1 MTSPAPRS
9 LTVLPGTFRHAPA
22 TDQVALRDGDTLHL
36 ICREGLTPVALLR
49 GLDQARHAH
58 GGSGRLGAGFVELSG
73 MLLTSLVFLLTLGIL
88 DIFGNSLHHVIGEWV
103 YEEGASHDD
112 AIREG
117 RLLLLSTLLFFA
129 GMVAV
134 RLFRRLPL
142 FEENLESVGHT
153 VRLVVEDFLNSKRRQ
168 RRRLR
173 QRLKRL
179 GADQVARIEVWNPQS
194 TPGAAASASHGA
206 APADPLA
213 WSILLPALGDVSRPD
228 CALVLHIRQ
237 DEVTEVRA
245 AAQALPGLAVDV
257 AADPRPA
264 PSGNAPSTLIDLI
277 PATEQA
283 WLPLLA
289 LAAFDPEALTPLAPA
304 SGARIFSENAFHR
317 LLPLAGNGITR
328 AQASRF
334 LNRCLNDY
342 GLLRDDPDSGLW
354 FLAEGSNTADQ
365 PAARDG
371 ALWAALFH
379 GLSANAQ
386 TFVEADDPLTHLV
399 VSAALC
405 AMLHDLPASAAGT
418 RRRLAQQLL
427 EVVGGFIAA
436 VEKSER
442 YDLMKRV
449 MAGSGRRN
457 LQDLG
462 RYLPRVVD
470 AGASVGAAAF
480 TQELAETARFNAF
493 GYDTLARLGRLF
505 EVVGA
510 YPEAIAIWT
519 KLAPL
524 DPTRARIRLAR
535 LEERSGD
542 PHAAAQAIDPL
553 LAELDAA
560 SDSGSGAA
568 LAVPPLLRAEAYL
581 EGAWI
586 IYSVLDE
593 ARRDE
598 GRQRLDAARRWLLA
612 SPPEAGSQGGGAAT
626 AIAYWRYHNY
636 LALYLDWAGDYPAA
650 LDEHRRALAIPGVSG
665 KWYSGTLSNIAYV
678 ARKAALS
685 SAGDP
690 AVCRA
695 RLDDAVT
702 AATLAADLKERLG
715 DEDELPVA
723 LHNLAVS
730 HYCRAVLDDAAA
742 PSRAAALTAAASAAR
757 EGLAWLDKIDSDKKR
772 GALLLETLLA
782 DHAAGAATDASV
794 LAALAELPANALAP
808 AERRA
813 RELLAAAGDEAA
825 RRQALDEL
833 GRRVLQLELLT

>member
-1 MTSPAPRS
+1 MSPSQPASRT
-9 LTVLPGTFRHAPA
+9 LTLHPGTFRHAPDG
-22 TDQVALRDGDTLHL
+22 DQIALRAGDTLH
-36 ICREGLTPVALLR
+36 IVCREGLTPVELLR
-49 GLDQARHAH
+49 GLDRAHHAH
-58 GGSGRLGAGFVELSG
+58 GGSGRVGAGLVEISG

-103 YEEGASHDD
+103 HEEGANHDD

-117 RLLLLSTLLFFA
+117 RLLLLSTLLFFG

-194 TPGAAASASHGA
+194 APGATGNAGHGA
-206 APADPLA
+206 APTEPLA
-213 WSILLPALGDVSRPD
+213 WSILLPALVDVSRPD
-228 CALVLHIRQ
+228 CALALHIRQ
-237 DEVTEVRA
+237 DETADVCA
-245 AAQALPGLAVDV
+245 AAQALPDLAVEVEV
-257 AADPRPA
+257 AAQAAPAAAAAGAAPR
-264 PSGNAPSTLIDLI
+264 SLI
-277 PATEQA
+277 PAAEQT

-289 LAAFDPEALTPLAPA
+289 LAAFDPAALTPLAPA
-304 SGARIFSENAFHR
+304 GAARVFSENAFHR
-317 LLPLAGNGITR
+317 LLPLAGNGVTR
-328 AQASRF
+328 AEASRF

-354 FLAEGSNTADQ
+354 FLAGDADAP
-365 PAARDG
+365 PARQG
-371 ALWAALFH
+371 ALWTALFH
-379 GLSANAQ
+379 ALTANAQ
-386 TFVEADDPLTHLV
+386 AFVDGDDPLTHLV
-399 VSAALC
+399 VSGALC
-405 AMLHDLPASAAGT
+405 ALLHDLPPASAGT

-449 MAGSGRRN
+449 LAGPGRRN

-470 AGASVGAAAF
+470 AGEERGDADAAF
-480 TQELAETARFNAF
+480 TLDLAETARFNAF
-493 GYDTLARLGRLF
+493 GYDTLARLARLF

-524 DPTRARIRLAR
+524 DPTRARVRLAR

-542 PHAAAQAIDPL
+542 PQAAARAIDPL

-560 SDSGSGAA
+560 ADAGGEV

-586 IYSVLDE
+586 IYSVLDD

-598 GRQRLDAARRWLLA
+598 GRQRLATARRWLLA
-612 SPPEAGSQGGGAAT
+612 SPPDAAAANAV

-636 LALYLDWAGDYPAA
+636 LALYLDWAGDYAAA
-650 LDEHRRALAIPGVSG
+650 LAEHRRALAIPGVSG

-678 ARKAALS
+678 ARKAAL
-685 SAGDP
+685 AAANDAP
-690 AVCRA
+690 AARRH

-702 AATLAADLKERLG
+702 AAGLAADLKERLG

-730 HYCRAVLDDAAA
+730 RYCRAALDEAGAARDERLSAAA
-742 PSRAAALTAAASAAR
+742 AAAR
-757 EGLAWLDKIDSDKKR
+757 EGLAWLDKADSDKKR

-782 DHAAGAATDASV
+782 GRAAGADADPAA
-794 LAALAELPANALAP
+794 LAALLALPDSALAP

-813 RELLAAAGDEAA
+813 RDLLAAAPDEAA
-825 RRQALDEL
+825 RGTALDEL
-833 GRRVLQLELLT
+833 GRRVHCLELLA